1 MLTIEMD
8 NFDLGQICR
17 SGQCFRMDQIGDD
30 RYRVIAGDKYL
41 ELTQERG
48 IVNFF
53 CPEEDFIFFWIR
65 YFDLDHDYNEYIQ
78 KINPRDKYLTAAGEM
93 GSGIRILQQDLWE
106 MIISFLISQQNNIT
120 RIKKCIE
127 NISREFGE
135 KKESS
140 TGAEYYAF
148 PTARALASATEE
160 QLRECNLG
168 YRAKYVLDTAR
179 KVFFGDISL
188 ESIYDMTYKNARKEL
203 LNLYGVGEKVADCIC
218 LFGLHQL
225 DAFPIDT
232 HIRQA
237 LDAHYKRGFPNRRYK
252 GFRGVMQQYIFY
264 YELEYVFETLMKKP
278 ITISDGSALVTGMI
292 LGLNMP
298 PTIPLWIPVLG
309 GMFAIIVVKQLYG
322 GLGQNWM
329 NPALAARC
337 FLLISFAGSMTRF
350 TDPVTDAVAGAT
362 PLAVIKAG
370 GEYDLMSMFIGKIP
384 GTIGEVSFI
393 ALLIGAAYLLVRKVI
408 SIRIP
413 ATYILTFAVFA
424 FIFGRQDMGYV
435 LAELCGGGL
444 IFGAFF
450 MATDYVTSPITPRGQ
465 IIFGVCLGILT
476 GLFRIFGGSA
486 EGVSYAIIFCNMLVP
501 LIERV
506 TIPTAF
512 GKGGKKHGGK

>member
-30 RYRVIAGDKYL
+30 RYRVIAG
-41 ELTQERG
+41 
-48 IVNFF
+48 
-53 CPEEDFIFFWIR
+53 
-65 YFDLDHDYNEYIQ
+65 
-78 KINPRDKYLTAAGEM
+78 DKYLTAAGEM

-148 PTARALASATEE
+148 PTAQALASATEE

-264 YELEYVFETLMKKP
+264 YELTNSSK
-278 ITISDGSALVTGMI
+278 
-292 LGLNMP
+292 
-298 PTIPLWIPVLG
+298 
-309 GMFAIIVVKQLYG
+309 
-322 GLGQNWM
+322 
-329 NPALAARC
+329 
-337 FLLISFAGSMTRF
+337 
-350 TDPVTDAVAGAT
+350 
-362 PLAVIKAG
+362 
-370 GEYDLMSMFIGKIP
+370 
-384 GTIGEVSFI
+384 
-393 ALLIGAAYLLVRKVI
+393 
-408 SIRIP
+408 
-413 ATYILTFAVFA
+413 
-424 FIFGRQDMGYV
+424 
-435 LAELCGGGL
+435 
-444 IFGAFF
+444 
-450 MATDYVTSPITPRGQ
+450 
-465 IIFGVCLGILT
+465 
-476 GLFRIFGGSA
+476 
-486 EGVSYAIIFCNMLVP
+486 
-501 LIERV
+501 
-506 TIPTAF
+506 
-512 GKGGKKHGGK
+512 